1 MSVKLSIDDVA
12 RVADLA
18 RLELSD
24 SEKQHLATHLSD
36 ILVQFGRL
44 QDLDT
49 DGVAPTAHSI
59 PMSNVLRDDVVIE
72 SLPRDQAVLNA
83 PEKRDGNFIV
93 PQIVEQ

>member
-1 MSVKLSIDDVA
+1 MSSKLSVDDVA

-24 SEKQHLATHLSD
+24 SEKANLAHHLSD
-36 ILVQFGRL
+36 ILVQFARL

-49 DGVAPTAHSI
+49 SNVKPTAHSI
-59 PMSNVLRDDVVIE
+59 PMSSVLRSDVVIP
-72 SLPRDQAVLNA
+72 SLARDQAVMNA

>member
-1 MSVKLSIDDVA
+1 MSVKLTVEDVA

-18 RLELSD
+18 RLELSE
-24 SEKQHLATHLSD
+24 SEKKSLAVHLSD

-44 QDLDT
+44 QDLNT
-49 DGVAPTAHSI
+49 EGVAPTAHSI
-59 PMSNVLRDDVVIE
+59 PMSNVLRSDVVIE

>member
-1 MSVKLSIDDVA
+1 MSSTLSVDDVA

-24 SEKQHLATHLSD
+24 SEKQNLAHHLSD
-36 ILVQFGRL
+36 ILVQFARL

-49 DGVAPTAHSI
+49 SDVKPTAHSI
-59 PMSNVLRDDVVIE
+59 PMSSVLRDDVVIA
-72 SLPRDQAVLNA
+72 SLPRDQAVMNA